1 MSVGRSTCLLAIVL
15 GGLLVGHAQTAPM
28 SSFRTVRLVASPIRW
43 ELAPGRRVVAWA
55 YNGQVPGPILRVRA
69 GEGVRIVVE
78 NRLPEATAVHWHGVD
93 VPFPMDGVPGVTQA
107 AIAPGGRFVYA
118 FPAHPAGTRW
128 YHTHADEVGQLDR
141 GLHGPFVVDPQGERS
156 ADREYVLVL
165 GSWVTGQGRPVR
177 PSLPDGMMQGMRERM
192 GIAGPPY
199 DTFTVNGKAFPAT
212 PPLRVRRGERVRLR
226 ILNASGHAHFTLRLD
241 GHRMRVTH
249 TDGNPL
255 QEPVEVDVLPMAPAE
270 RYDVEVVADRPGT
283 WALHD
288 TTPEVAAAGLRVQV
302 VYEGYERA
310 PPSPDPRPESSLRR
324 WTYRLGR
331 GVNTIPRPTS
341 GRVLRYD
348 LVLGWGMMM
357 APDRWTING
366 RAYPDTAPLRVR
378 FGDLV
383 RLRISNMS
391 PDSHPI
397 HLHGHSFRVLSWNGT
412 AFPAPL
418 IKDTVDVPSMGEV
431 ELEFVARNPGRWLMH
446 CHKVLHMHGGMA
458 TLVVYE

>member
-1 MSVGRSTCLLAIVL
+1 MTA
-15 GGLLVGHAQTAPM
+15 LVFGTLTMAYAQVAPAFPASRM
-28 SSFRTVRLVASPIRW
+28 IRLVASPVRW

-55 YNGQVPGPILRVRA
+55 YNGQVPGPLLRVRE

-93 VPFPMDGVPGVTQA
+93 VPWPMDGVPGITQVPVA
-107 AIAPGGRFVYA
+107 SGGRFVYA
-118 FPAHPAGTRW
+118 FTVHPAGTRW

-141 GLHGPFVVDPQGERS
+141 GLHGLFIVDPLGERP
-156 ADREYVLVL
+156 AGREYVLVL

-177 PSLPDGMMQGMRERM
+177 RSPQDGMMQGMRERM

-212 PPLRVRRGERVRLR
+212 APLRVRRGEHVRLR
-226 ILNASGHAHFTLRLD
+226 ILNASGHAHFALRLE
-241 GHRMRVTH
+241 GHGLRVTH

-255 QEPVEVDVLPMAPAE
+255 QEPVEVDVLPVAPAE
-270 RYDVEVVADRPGT
+270 RYDVEVLATRPGK
-283 WALHD
+283 WVLRD
-288 TTPEVAAAGLRVQV
+288 VTPEVAAAGLQVLV
-302 VYEGYERA
+302 VYEGYETA
-310 PPSPDPRPESSLRR
+310 PVSSDPRPESALRR
-324 WTYRLGR
+324 WTYALGR
-331 GVNTIPRPTS
+331 GVDLLPRPS
-341 GRVLRYD
+341 GQPRRYH

-366 RAYPDTAPLRVR
+366 RAYPDTVPLRVR
-378 FGDLV
+378 FGDPV
-383 RLRISNMS
+383 RLRLFNMS

-397 HLHGHSFRVLSWNGT
+397 HLHGHSFRLRSWNGRV
-412 AFPAPL
+412 FPASL
-418 IKDTVDVPSMGEV
+418 VKDTVDLPPMGEA
-431 ELEFVARNPGRWLMH
+431 ELEFVARNPGRWLVH